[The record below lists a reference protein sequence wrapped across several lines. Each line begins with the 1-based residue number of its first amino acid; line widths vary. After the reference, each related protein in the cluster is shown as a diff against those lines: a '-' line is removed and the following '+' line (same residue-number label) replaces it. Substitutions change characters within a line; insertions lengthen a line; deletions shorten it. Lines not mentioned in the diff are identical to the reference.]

1 MLERVIQARS
11 ICIRPAAIVALGL
24 TNVALALSLTACEEE
39 QVELMDNTRSIKP
52 FTISERSSG
61 QLRRFPGLVKAV
73 DTSRI
78 SFEVDGNTREV
89 SVNVGDRVEKG
100 QVLATLDDKPFQLSV
115 EAAEADLGKAKAQLA
130 EKDTNFVRQKT
141 LFEKDWVAKAAYDQA
156 LAARDSTANQVL
168 YATSKL
174 KLARRDLEKTVLEAP
189 FDGVIADKFVDP
201 FQEVARGEPMFEL
214 YVEAAMEIEV
224 SLPETAVG
232 KVYLGQPA
240 KIAFPTE
247 GVPAQEGQVSEIG
260 TATSEANAF
269 PVKVLLSDPPESVL
283 PGMVGDVALVV
294 SVEGDNVHYLIPVAA
309 IAAGKELGKGYVF
322 VYDAETS
329 TVKKV
334 EIRTKG
340 VQDNRVLITQGIE
353 SGDVIA
359 STGVSFLRDGQEVR
373 LFSERDQQQER
384 SGDALNW

>member
-1 MLERVIQARS
+1 MLERATQARA

-130 EKDTNFVRQKT
+130 EKDTSFVRQKT

-240 KIAFPTE
+240 KIAFTTE

>member
-1 MLERVIQARS
+1 
-11 ICIRPAAIVALGL
+11 LGL

-100 QVLATLDDKPFQLSV
+100 QVLATLDDKPYQLDV
-115 EAAEADLGKAKAQLA
+115 EAAEADLGKANARLA
-130 EKDTNFVRQKT
+130 EKDTDFVRQKT

-224 SLPETAVG
+224 SLPETEVG

-240 KIAFPTE
+240 KIAFPAE
-247 GVPAQEGQVSEIG
+247 GVPVQEGQVSEIG

-283 PGMVGDVALVV
+283 PGMVGDVALVA
-294 SVEGDNVHYLIPVAA
+294 SVEGDNVPYLIPVGA
-309 IAAGKELGKGYVF
+309 IAAGKEPGKGYVF

>member
-1 MLERVIQARS
+1 MLERATQARS

-39 QVELMDNTRSIKP
+39 QVELMDNARSIKP

-240 KIAFPTE
+240 KIAFTTE

>member
-1 MLERVIQARS
+1 MLERATQARS

-100 QVLATLDDKPFQLSV
+100 QVLATLDDKPFQLDV
-115 EAAEADLGKAKAQLA
+115 EAAEADLGKANARLA
-130 EKDTNFVRQKT
+130 EKDTDFVRQKT

-240 KIAFPTE
+240 KIAFPAK
-247 GVPAQEGQVSEIG
+247 GVPVQEGQVSEIG

-283 PGMVGDVALVV
+283 PGMVGDVALVA
-294 SVEGDNVHYLIPVAA
+294 SVEGDNVPYLIPVGA
-309 IAAGKELGKGYVF
+309 IAAGKEPGKGYVF

-373 LFSERDQQQER
+373 LLSERDQQQER

>member
-1 MLERVIQARS
+1 MLERATQARS

-39 QVELMDNTRSIKP
+39 QVELMDNARSIKP

-240 KIAFPTE
+240 KIAFTTE

-260 TATSEANAF
+260 TATSEANAY